1 MLLEDGRMWL
11 CLLVSV
17 SRWQEVSPAPGCCQH
32 HASHTV
38 ALGRQNWFHV
48 ITPDFTN
55 TKSFS
60 IYMLKL
66 SRFSPGLCLGCLF
79 SQILLIIGSGSG
91 SGKVAGVRWLQWP
104 VAVQGSGPRSSRHQ
118 PPADT
123 QGRTFVP
130 GWGPHLT
137 SSPHHILTPQHTGHE
152 APGLDWHP
160 SPSLGLASW
169 YKRDLCPCCW
179 LSWERVTVQSTG
191 QIRSHPLHLLPRQS
205 CSYRVTALS
214 AHSTQVHY
222 HCSGGSLVFGSS
234 SLLSEA
240 LFVTT
245 YSPLVRPHCVML

>member
-104 VAVQGSGPRSSRHQ
+104 VAVQGSGPRSSSSQQ

-137 SSPHHILTPQHTGHE
+137 SSPHHILTPHTSTHWTWGPWSRLTPLPQPRPGQLVQAWPLPLLLAAMRAGHGAELWPDPQSPFTFAATAILQLQSDRTFGTQHSGE
-152 APGLDWHP
+152 L
-160 SPSLGLASW
+160 SLQWW
-169 YKRDLCPCCW
+169 Y
-179 LSWERVTVQSTG
+179 
-191 QIRSHPLHLLPRQS
+191 
-205 CSYRVTALS
+205 
-214 AHSTQVHY
+214 
-222 HCSGGSLVFGSS
+222 FG
-234 SLLSEA
+234 
-240 LFVTT
+240 VW
-245 YSPLVRPHCVML
+245 